1 MCDEREQEFQD
12 LVEFLKMLDFD
23 VTVNGDIEIVPNQF
37 TLDEL
42 PATIQ
47 NYLKSYFEYLEQIK

>member
-47 NYLKSYFEYLEQIK
+47 NYLKGYFEYLEQIK

>member
-12 LVEFLKMLDFD
+12 LIEFFKMLDFGLTD
-23 VTVNGDIEIVPNQF
+23 DGEIELVSNRF
-37 TLDEL
+37 HLEEL

-47 NYLKSYFEYLEQIK
+47 NYLKIYFEYMEQIR